1 MTKRIIA
8 FCPSST
14 LLSLLF
20 MLELEG
26 DIYGMGRE
34 ACHPR
39 RFCLGVSL
47 GMSSKGPGGKSWV
60 PNLFAAGVFLSLS
73 ASATCKSDSCAT

>member
-47 GMSSKGPGGKSWV
+47 GMSQQRARRKVLGPQLVRRRGLFV
-60 PNLFAAGVFLSLS
+60 PLSICHLQI
-73 ASATCKSDSCAT
+73 